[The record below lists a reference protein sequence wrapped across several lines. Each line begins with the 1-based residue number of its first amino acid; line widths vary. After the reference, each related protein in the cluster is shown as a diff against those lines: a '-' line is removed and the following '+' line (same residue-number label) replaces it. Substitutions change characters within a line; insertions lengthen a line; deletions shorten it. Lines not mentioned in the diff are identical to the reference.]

1 VAEDRKRA
9 PFLVLPCVESMTQA
23 GRFAALRTAPELTL
37 LAVALP
43 STLLFRVQSDSPD
56 AIVIAAG
63 EIFLARMGNRSA
75 LQQVFSETPTVLL
88 AADSGVGIAR
98 SAARM
103 KIYSVLPMEV
113 TTQQLVT
120 AIEATMAGFAV
131 TLPRSPAVPA
141 GTMVITE
148 DLTAR
153 EVEVLRLMAR
163 GIRNKQVAAVLGISE
178 HTAKFH
184 VSSVLAKLG
193 ARTRTEAVTIG
204 VTRGLVA
211 I

>member
-1 VAEDRKRA
+1 VQSKSENA
-9 PFLVLPCVESMTQA
+9 LVVLPCVDSMVHA
-23 GRFAALRTAPELTL
+23 SRFAAIRAAPELTL

-43 STLLFRVQSDSPD
+43 STLSFRVQSESPD
-56 AIVIAAG
+56 AILIAAG
-63 EIFLARMGNRSA
+63 EAFLASA
-75 LQQVFSETPTVLL
+75 RHRRAFEEVFSETPAVLL
-88 AADSGVGIAR
+88 AAEPGAAMAR

-113 TTQQLVT
+113 TTPQLVA
-120 AIEATMAGFAV
+120 AISATVAGFAV
-131 TLPRSPAVPA
+131 TLPRSPSGPEQSIP
-141 GTMVITE
+141 GSE
-148 DLTAR
+148 HLTAR

-163 GIRNKQVAAVLGISE
+163 GHRNKQLAALLKISE

-184 VSSVLAKLG
+184 VSSVMAKLG

-204 VTRGLVA
+204 VVRGLVA